1 MVLSLPSLGT
11 ILRSA
16 GHRETRKLKAKSP
29 FSRIRAFVYLSLK
42 NLFPAELH
50 LSRIFPIVS
59 SFRGSMSRA
68 EECRRDRRTFFSNEG
83 RNSTRNGFMRL
94 RVSSLS
100 LSLSGVLTSRSLF
113 AREFYMAV
121 VEWCARYSNDISTSK
136 MAHNGDNWLP
146 LDVTR
151 M

>member
-29 FSRIRAFVYLSLK
+29 FSRIRAFVYLSFK

-50 LSRIFPIVS
+50 LSRILPIVS

-100 LSLSGVLTSRSLF
+100 LFLSLRRAYFATLIRSGILYGGGRVV
-113 AREFYMAV
+113 REVF
-121 VEWCARYSNDISTSK
+121 E
-136 MAHNGDNWLP
+136 
-146 LDVTR
+146 
-151 M
+151 

>member
-16 GHRETRKLKAKSP
+16 GHRETRKLKAKSS

-50 LSRIFPIVS
+50 LSRILPIVS

-100 LSLSGVLTSRSLF
+100 LSLRRAYLATLIRSGILYGGGRVV
-113 AREFYMAV
+113 REVF
-121 VEWCARYSNDISTSK
+121 E
-136 MAHNGDNWLP
+136 
-146 LDVTR
+146 
-151 M
+151 